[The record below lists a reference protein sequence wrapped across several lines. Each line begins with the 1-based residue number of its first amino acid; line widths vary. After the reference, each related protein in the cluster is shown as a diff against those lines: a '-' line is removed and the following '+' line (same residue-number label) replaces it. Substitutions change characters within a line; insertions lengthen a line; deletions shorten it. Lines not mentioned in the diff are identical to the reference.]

1 MNLRYFNNE
10 IISIKKDA
18 IDSKTNMSDAEIN
31 RKYASGEIR
40 IVTEQGR
47 YPLNTIVSMVTSG
60 QYILDP
66 DFQRRHRWN
75 KERKSRLIESFIMNV
90 PIPPIFLYETDYA
103 VYEVMD
109 GLQRLTAIY
118 EFYQD
123 KYPLQGL
130 EYWVELEG
138 KYYKDLPLNVKQGID
153 RRYLSSVILL
163 KETARDSEMA
173 ALMKKLVFERLNSG
187 GIKLEYQESRNA
199 LYHGPFNSMTVELSK
214 NEYFR
219 KIMGI
224 PYQAKETPSYL
235 QKLEGNHMYSTMRD
249 VEYVVRFFA
258 MRHIDKWES
267 ETLNRFL
274 DKFTASANQLDKTV
288 LDQYCALFTDTIK
301 FAYDLFGLEAFR
313 IWKMG
318 EDNKLTK
325 RDNRPHS
332 VLYDPLM
339 QVLSQR
345 LENKNYFIQN
355 KRLVQKELK
364 NQFELNPILSDGRKS
379 FRAEVIQQRIQIL
392 DRMFDNI

>member
-1 MNLRYFNNE
+1 MEIKYFQNE
-10 IISIKKDA
+10 SIKIKGDA
-18 IDSKTNMSDAEIN
+18 VDSKKNMFDDEIN

-47 YPLNTIVSMVTSG
+47 YPLNTIVSMVSSG
-60 QYILDP
+60 QYILNP
-66 DFQRRHRWN
+66 DFQRRHRWS

-90 PIPPIFLYETDYA
+90 PIPPVFLYETDYA

-109 GLQRLTAIY
+109 GLQRITAIY

-130 EYWVELEG
+130 EYWIELEG

-163 KETARDSEMA
+163 KETARDLEMA

-199 LYHGPFNSMTVELSK
+199 LYLGPFNTLTGTLSR
-214 NEYFR
+214 NEHFC

-224 PYQAKETPSYL
+224 PFKTKETPAFL
-235 QKLEGNHMYSTMRD
+235 AKLEMNQTYSTMKD

-274 DKFTASANQLDKTV
+274 DKFCASANQLDNSV
-288 LDQYCALFTDTIK
+288 LTEYHKLFSETIQ
-301 FAYDLFGLEAFR
+301 FAYELFGVEAFR
-313 IWKMG
+313 IWKKG
-318 EDNKLTK
+318 EDGKLIK
-325 RDNRPHS
+325 RDNRPHT

-345 LENKNYFIQN
+345 LDKRQYYIQN
-355 KRLVQKELK
+355 KRQIQKKLKEL
-364 NQFELNPILSDGRKS
+364 FEQAPILSDGRKS
-379 FRAEVIQQRIQIL
+379 FRAELIKQRIQIL
-392 DRMFDNI
+392 DQMFENI

>member
-1 MNLRYFNNE
+1 ME
-10 IISIKKDA
+10 IKFFDKEAINIRRDA
-18 IDSKTNMSDAEIN
+18 IDARRNMSDEEIN
-31 RKYASGEIR
+31 KKYASGEIR

-47 YPLNTIVSMVTSG
+47 YPLNTIVSMVSSG
-60 QYILDP
+60 QYILNP
-66 DFQRRHRWN
+66 DFQRRHRWSR
-75 KERKSRLIESFIMNV
+75 ERKSRLIESFIMNV
-90 PIPPIFLYETDYA
+90 PIPPVFLYETDYA

-109 GLQRLTAIY
+109 GLQRITAIY

-123 KYPLQGL
+123 VYPLQGL

-199 LYHGPFNSMTVELSK
+199 LYLGPFNSLTVELSK
-214 NEYFR
+214 NEFFR

-224 PYQAKETPSYL
+224 PYQSKETPLYL
-235 QKLEGNHMYSTMRD
+235 SKLEASPMYSTMKD

-274 DKFTASANQLDKTV
+274 DKFTAAANSLDSCV
-288 LDQYCALFTDTIK
+288 LDQYGVLFTETIK
-301 FAYDLFGLEAFR
+301 FAYDLFGVDAFR
-313 IWKMG
+313 IWKVDENG
-318 EDNKLTK
+318 ILTK
-325 RDNRPHS
+325 RDNRPHI

-345 LENKNYFIQN
+345 LSNKQYFIQN
-355 KRLVQKELK
+355 KRLIHKELK
-364 NQFELNPILSDGRKS
+364 ILFEQNPILSDGRKS
-379 FRAEVIQQRIQIL
+379 FRAELIKQRVQIL
-392 DRMFDNI
+392 DQMFAKI